1 MENGDLRVRGPGPGP
16 RPWIIGIVLLALV
29 AALAFW
35 LLDERADDK
44 TLDGISSRGAAAPPV
59 S

>member
-1 MENGDLRVRGPGPGP
+1 MADIDVRQRGPGA
-16 RPWIIGIVLLALV
+16 RPWIIGIVLLAVV

-35 LLDERADDK
+35 LLDEGADDQ
-44 TLDGISSRGAAAPPV
+44 TLDGVSAKVVAGAPL

>member
-1 MENGDLRVRGPGPGP
+1 MKDNDAGVRAPGA

-35 LLDERADDK
+35 LLDEGADDRA
-44 TLDGISSRGAAAPPV
+44 LEGMSSRAEVPAAL

>member
-1 MENGDLRVRGPGPGP
+1 MENGDLRGRGPGP
-16 RPWIIGIVLLALV
+16 RPWIIGIMLLALV

-44 TLDGISSRGAAAPPV
+44 TLESMSSRGGTASRV

>member
-1 MENGDLRVRGPGPGP
+1 MENGDLRARGPGP

-44 TLDGISSRGAAAPPV
+44 TLEGISRRAAAAAPV

>member
-1 MENGDLRVRGPGPGP
+1 MEDNDARVRGPGA

-44 TLDGISSRGAAAPPV
+44 TLDSISRRGAAAAPV

>member
-1 MENGDLRVRGPGPGP
+1 MENGDLRARGPGP

-44 TLDGISSRGAAAPPV
+44 TLDSISRRRAAAAPV

>member
-1 MENGDLRVRGPGPGP
+1 MENGDLRVRGPGP

-35 LLDERADDK
+35 LLDERADDEA
-44 TLDGISSRGAAAPPV
+44 LDGISRRGAAAPPV

>member
-1 MENGDLRVRGPGPGP
+1 MEDNDVRVRGPGA

-44 TLDGISSRGAAAPPV
+44 TLDGISGRGAAAPPV

>member
-1 MENGDLRVRGPGPGP
+1 MENGDLRVRGPGP

-35 LLDERADDK
+35 LLDDGADDK
-44 TLDGISSRGAAAPPV
+44 TLDSISRRGAAAATV

>member
-1 MENGDLRVRGPGPGP
+1 MENEQARVRGPGP
-16 RPWIIGIVLLALV
+16 RPWIIGIALLALV

-44 TLDGISSRGAAAPPV
+44 ALDGMSSRGGAAARV

>member
-1 MENGDLRVRGPGPGP
+1 MENGDLRARGPGP

-35 LLDERADDK
+35 LLDERADDEA
-44 TLDGISSRGAAAPPV
+44 LDGISSRGAALAPV

>member
-1 MENGDLRVRGPGPGP
+1 MENGDLRARGPGP

-44 TLDGISSRGAAAPPV
+44 TLDSISRRGAAAAPV

>member
-1 MENGDLRVRGPGPGP
+1 MENGELRVRGPGP
-16 RPWIIGIVLLALV
+16 RPWIIGIVLLAVV

-35 LLDERADDK
+35 LLDDGADEK
-44 TLDGISSRGAAAPPV
+44 TLDSISRRGAAAAPV

>member
-1 MENGDLRVRGPGPGP
+1 MENGDVRARGPGP

-44 TLDGISSRGAAAPPV
+44 TLESISSRGAAAAPV

>member
-1 MENGDLRVRGPGPGP
+1 MGVNDDVRVRGPGP

-35 LLDERADDK
+35 LLDDGADDK
-44 TLDGISSRGAAAPPV
+44 TLDSISRRGAAAAAL

>member
-1 MENGDLRVRGPGPGP
+1 MDNGDLRARGPGP

-44 TLDGISSRGAAAPPV
+44 TLEGISSRGRAASQV

>member
-1 MENGDLRVRGPGPGP
+1 MENGDHRVRGPGP

-44 TLDGISSRGAAAPPV
+44 TLDGISGRGAAASAV

>member
-1 MENGDLRVRGPGPGP
+1 MENGDLRVRGPGP

-44 TLDGISSRGAAAPPV
+44 TLDGISRGGGAAPAV

>member
-1 MENGDLRVRGPGPGP
+1 MGNDDVRVRGPGP

-44 TLDGISSRGAAAPPV
+44 ALEGISRAEGAPAAL

>member
-1 MENGDLRVRGPGPGP
+1 MENGDLRVRGPGP

-44 TLDGISSRGAAAPPV
+44 TLDSISGRGSAAPQV

>member
-1 MENGDLRVRGPGPGP
+1 MENGDLRARGPGP

-44 TLDGISSRGAAAPPV
+44 TLDGISGRGAAAAPL

>member
-1 MENGDLRVRGPGPGP
+1 MENGDLRARGPGP

-35 LLDERADDK
+35 LLDDGADDRA
-44 TLDGISSRGAAAPPV
+44 LEGISSRGATASRV

>member
-1 MENGDLRVRGPGPGP
+1 MDNGDLRARGPGP

-44 TLDGISSRGAAAPPV
+44 TLDGISRRGAAAPPL

>member
-1 MENGDLRVRGPGPGP
+1 MENGDLRARGPGP

-35 LLDERADDK
+35 LLDERADDR
-44 TLDGISSRGAAAPPV
+44 TLDSISGRGASAPQV